1 MKNNRGFVLVET
13 LVVTVFVMTV
23 LTILAVNYTPA
34 LSEFE
39 RREYSDDV
47 DSKYDIYWV
56 KKMVESD
63 IFLPKSN
70 WNSMVTNLYTGTDGT
85 NTYRRITKADFPSS
99 YRSTFVQLIKD
110 LDIKYSGTDSNNPIP
125 ELYIT
130 KYSLSSDVKYE
141 CINNHNVKNGSFFK
155 DYLFKNQ
162 ATYGRN
168 LDPGLV
174 EYIEHLPDYVN
185 VSHNTPEFRLIA
197 KFERKIDPNLNAGG
211 DNIYNTYATIE
222 VMRECTGCANDCSD
236 S

>member
-1 MKNNRGFVLVET
+1 MKNNKGFVLVET

-70 WNSMVTNLYTGTDGT
+70 WNSMVNKLYTGNEGTDTVHQIKKG
-85 NTYRRITKADFPSS
+85 DFPSN
-99 YRSTFVQLIKD
+99 YRSTFVQLIND
-110 LDIKYSGTDSNNPIP
+110 LGIKHSGSDDNPIP

-130 KYSLSSDVKYE
+130 KYSLSSDAKYK
-141 CINNHNVKNGSFFK
+141 CINNHLIENGGFFK
-155 DYLFKNQ
+155 DYLFENK
-162 ATYGRN
+162 AYYGRN
-168 LDPGLV
+168 FDPGLV

-185 VSHNTPEFRLIA
+185 VSYNTPEFRLIA